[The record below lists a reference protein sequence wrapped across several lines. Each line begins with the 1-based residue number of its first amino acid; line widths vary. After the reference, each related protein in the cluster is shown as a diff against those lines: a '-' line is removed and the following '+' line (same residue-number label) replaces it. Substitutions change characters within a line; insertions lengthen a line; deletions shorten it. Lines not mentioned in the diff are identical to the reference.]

1 MTDILASYPE
11 YGTTTKLDRL
21 RAIEYNYLDEQGHVY
36 MDYTGSGLAARAQ
49 YRAHA
54 ARLEDTTFGNPHS
67 RNPTSQSAT
76 DLVELARTR
85 VLAYLKASP
94 EDYSVIFT
102 PNATGAARLVGEAY
116 PFRRRSRLV
125 LTYDNH
131 NSVNGLRE
139 FARRAKSRTEYV
151 PTRAPDMRIDPAR
164 IEQALPVSKRG
175 AFAKTSSGRVGLF
188 AYPAQSN
195 FSGVQHPLG
204 WVNLA
209 QKRGYDVLLDVAAYL
224 PTGTLDL
231 STIKPE
237 FVTVSWYKLFGFPTG
252 VGCLIARR
260 DALARLVRPWFS
272 GGTITAA
279 TVGIP
284 WHAMMP
290 HEGAFEDGTVN
301 FLSIPDVHFGLDWL
315 SGVGMD
321 LIRTGVR
328 CLTGW
333 FIDRLA
339 MLRHSDGTPMAVIYG
354 PTNLESRGGTVS
366 FNLLDV
372 SGKVVDVRIVATES
386 AAARISLRTG
396 CFCNPGASEDAL
408 GIDSAS
414 LPPLLEIRQPS
425 FDEFL
430 RIINVESRGAV
441 RVSFGISSTAAD
453 VDYFFAFLVDTYR
466 DRITTPD
473 EIPHRNSC

>member
-1 MTDILASYPE
+1 MTDILDSYPE
-11 YGTTTKLDRL
+11 YGMTTKLDEL
-21 RAIEYNYLDEQGHVY
+21 RAVEYSYLDEQCHVY

-54 ARLEDTTFGNPHS
+54 ARLECTTFGNPHS
-67 RNPTSQSAT
+67 INPTSQSAT
-76 DLVELARTR
+76 DLVEQTRKR
-85 VLAYLKASP
+85 VLAHFNASP
-94 EDYSVIFT
+94 EEYSVIFT
-102 PNATGAARLVGEAY
+102 ANATGAARLVGEAY

-125 LTYDNH
+125 LTSDNH

-139 FARRAKSRTEYV
+139 FARRANCRTHYV
-151 PTRAPDMRIDPAR
+151 PIRAPDMRIDTAT
-164 IEQALPVSKRG
+164 IAKALPVSKCSLFVR
-175 AFAKTSSGRVGLF
+175 ASGSRAGLF

-204 WVNLA
+204 WVSLA
-209 QKRGYDVLLDVAAYL
+209 QKRGYDVLLDAAAYL

-231 STIKPE
+231 SALKPE

-272 GGTITAA
+272 GGTIVAA

-284 WHAMMP
+284 WHMMVP
-290 HEGAFEDGTVN
+290 DEGAFEDGTVN

-315 SGVGMD
+315 TGVGME
-321 LIRTGVR
+321 LVRTRVR
-328 CLTGW
+328 SLTGW

-339 MLRHSDGTPMAVIYG
+339 MLRHSDDTPMAAIYG
-354 PTNLESRGGTVS
+354 PTSLKSRGGTVS
-366 FNLLDV
+366 FNLLDAA
-372 SGKVVDVRIVATES
+372 GKVVDERIVAMES

-396 CFCNPGASEDAL
+396 CFCNPGAGEVAF
-408 GIDSAS
+408 GIDTDA
-414 LPPLLEIRQPS
+414 LPPLGHPS

-430 RIINVESRGAV
+430 RIMNLPSAGAV
-441 RVSFGISSTAAD
+441 RVSFGVASTAAD
-453 VDYFFAFLVDTYR
+453 VDYFFAFVENTYR
-466 DRITTPD
+466 DRVTTSD
-473 EIPHRNSC
+473 GLALRTGC